1 MSVGGE
7 ALVYN
12 CHSLEQSH
20 HNMTNY
26 SQSETL
32 NIDNVVD
39 NIDNVAMLYH
49 AQTKTS
55 PITSWVPG
63 SSCQALRHAVS
74 TLNRLDDFNCEKID
88 SGFFSEVFKVT
99 HRTTGQVMVLK
110 MNTSFNNRPNML
122 REVQLMNRLSHANIL
137 RLMGVCVHKG
147 QLHALTEY
155 INGGSLE
162 QLLLNKQ
169 EELPWSVRI
178 RLALDIA
185 RGLCYL
191 HSRGVFHRDLTS
203 KNVLI
208 KKEGLEM
215 IAVVGDFG
223 LAEKIP
229 DPRERSQRLP
239 IVGSPYWMAPECL
252 RGEWYDERADIF
264 SYGIILCEIIA
275 RIEAD
280 PDILPR
286 TENFGVD
293 YVAFSEMC
301 PDCPP
306 NFLTLAFSC
315 CRIDPRSRPSFKDI
329 VNQLEAL
336 MFNQYHQN
344 CLVNQVSSYT
354 SGTDEADNFDSVQAI
369 FVHRWTH
376 RASVPSLT
384 VDHLCKDK
392 DELPLRVRSYST
404 IPIMKKPVDELSVK
418 PVTPKHIGEVMSL
431 RDPDYKPNNNS
442 QNPFASLPRFWNRKK
457 ILETSNHEGDQ
468 ELAHSCSFQFS
479 SPSFKDENQQKSRN
493 SKRKSI
499 ENRDKG
505 INHQF
510 SHSLPSSPTLCK
522 ALFEL
527 PDPSDEPMMYSLDQP
542 YSPSSSL
549 SPVDQDSLLSFSSVQ
564 NKSKGDKSKS
574 PIQKIYHPEEQAQ
587 VNNIL
592 VPPNLSEEAIVYRN
606 KTSAKQ
612 RRASGESG
620 FFSVG
625 DRNSTCD
632 LECCCQSDT
641 PSSWQNE
648 NKDDALSDDN
658 LYICDSGDYDKYSPE
673 SQQSFGSYK
682 KRFPLFCSEDPG
694 CCCGLTLSFHSNS
707 VVETKEPEPKKF
719 DGSECL
725 VRVDFPLCLSENET
739 KKVESVEIKKTVK
752 QEELDSSQN
761 TFYNE
766 ELSTSLQDCCMKR
779 KRTTKYIHSVEI

>member
-1 MSVGGE
+1 MSIGGE

-12 CHSLEQSH
+12 CHNLEQSQ

-26 SQSETL
+26 SHNETL

-39 NIDNVAMLYH
+39 NVAMLYH
-49 AQTKTS
+49 APTKTS

-63 SSCQALRHAVS
+63 SSCQALRYAVS
-74 TLNRLDDFNCEKID
+74 TLNRLDDFNCEKIG

-110 MNTSFNNRPNML
+110 MNTSFSNRPNML

-208 KKEGLEM
+208 KRENSEI

-264 SYGIILCEIIA
+264 SYGIILCEMIA

-293 YVAFSEMC
+293 YVVFSEMC

-315 CRIDPRSRPSFKDI
+315 CRIDPRSRPSFKEI

-336 MFNQYHQN
+336 LFNQYHQN
-344 CLVNQVSSYT
+344 SLVSQISCT
-354 SGTDEADNFDSVQAI
+354 SGTDESDNIDSVQAI
-369 FVHRWTH
+369 FAHRWTH
-376 RASVPSLT
+376 RASVPSLA
-384 VDHLCKDK
+384 VEHLCKDK
-392 DELPLRVRSYST
+392 DELPLRIRSYST
-404 IPIMKKPVDELSVK
+404 IPIIKKQVDNLSSK

-457 ILETSNHEGDQ
+457 ILETNSHEGEQ
-468 ELAHSCSFQFS
+468 ELAHSCSFQFA
-479 SPSFKDENQQKSRN
+479 SPLYKEENQQKSN
-493 SKRKSI
+493 SNRKSV
-499 ENRDKG
+499 ENKNHR
-505 INHQF
+505 ITHQF
-510 SHSLPSSPTLCK
+510 SYSLPSSPTLCK
-522 ALFEL
+522 ALFQL
-527 PDPSDEPMMYSLDQP
+527 PDTSDETMMFSSEQS

-549 SPVDQDSLLSFSSVQ
+549 SPIEQESILNFSSVQ
-564 NKSKGDKSKS
+564 VKSKSDKSKS
-574 PIQKIYHPEEQAQ
+574 PNQKVCHPEEQAQ
-587 VNNIL
+587 VNIL
-592 VPPNLSEEAIVYRN
+592 VPPNLCEEAIVYRN
-606 KTSAKQ
+606 KTISAKQ

-632 LECCCQSDT
+632 LEWCCQDDIS
-641 PSSWQNE
+641 SSWPNE
-648 NKDDALSDDN
+648 NKDDTLSDN
-658 LYICDSGDYDKYSPE
+658 NSCICDSEECEKY
-673 SQQSFGSYK
+673 GNCK
-682 KRFPLFCSEDPG
+682 KNCPLFYSEDPG
-694 CCCGLTLSFHSNS
+694 CCCGLAISLHSE
-707 VVETKEPEPKKF
+707 VETKENESKKF
-719 DGSECL
+719 DDSNCL
-725 VRVDFPLCLSENET
+725 VRVDFPLCLNNKNEIPEI
-739 KKVESVEIKKTVK
+739 ESTEIKNKKTLE
-752 QEELDSSQN
+752 QQELDSSQN
-761 TFYNE
+761 TICND
-766 ELSTSLQDCCMKR
+766 ELEIQSITLQDYGIERNMSR
-779 KRTTKYIHSVEI
+779 KKYMQSMEI